1 MYDPDIGCYD
11 YEPGHCMKPFRIRM
25 THDLVMSYG
34 LYRQM
39 EVYVR
44 RPRSLQQPA
53 DMSLTQPSRSAQS
66 RPRPWR

>member
-1 MYDPDIGCYD
+1 MTNKTRVAYMYDPDIGCYD

-34 LYRQM
+34 LYKSM

-44 RPRSLQQPA
+44 
-53 DMSLTQPSRSAQS
+53 LT
-66 RPRPWR
+66 

>member
-1 MYDPDIGCYD
+1 MSNKTRIAYMYDPDIGCYD

-34 LYRQM
+34 LYRNM

-44 RPRSLQQPA
+44 HVLRLPGASNRITS
-53 DMSLTQPSRSAQS
+53 
-66 RPRPWR
+66 